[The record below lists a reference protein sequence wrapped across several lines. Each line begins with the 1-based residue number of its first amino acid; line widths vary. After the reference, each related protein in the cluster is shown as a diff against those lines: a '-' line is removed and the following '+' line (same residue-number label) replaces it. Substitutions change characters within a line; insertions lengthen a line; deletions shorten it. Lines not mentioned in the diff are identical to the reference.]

1 MILEIGFY
9 KGKDNSMTLYNLIMC
24 DNELGERFNIG
35 FFSSRELAET
45 TARNYLR
52 GVSGFC
58 EYDCGYSITEK
69 TVVGGARTNSV
80 YIVYGW
86 NGYEENI
93 IESDC
98 FTTEPLARRML
109 AEMRLQYAREEW
121 CVDCY
126 RIDECKWQDGFVRV

>member
-1 MILEIGFY
+1 
-9 KGKDNSMTLYNLIMC
+9 MTLYNLIMK
-24 DNELGERFNIG
+24 DNELGEQFNIG

-45 TARNYLR
+45 TAQNYLR
-52 GVSGFC
+52 TTSGFC
-58 EYDCGYSITEK
+58 EYDCGYSIAEK
-69 TVVGGARTNSV
+69 SVVGGSKPNFI

-86 NGYEENI
+86 NAYEKDV

-109 AEMRLQYAREEW
+109 AEMRVQYAREEW

-126 RIDECKWQDGFVRV
+126 RIDESKWQNGFVRV